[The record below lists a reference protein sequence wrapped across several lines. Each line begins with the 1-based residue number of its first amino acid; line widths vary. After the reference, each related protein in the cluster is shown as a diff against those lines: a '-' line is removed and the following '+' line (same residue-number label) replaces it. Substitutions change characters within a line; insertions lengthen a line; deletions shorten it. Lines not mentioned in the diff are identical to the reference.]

1 MSRSERMSSVD
12 TTWLRMDRPANPM
25 MIVAVWI
32 LEGPVALDKVEKQIA
47 DGHMSY
53 RRYRQKV
60 EYAPAGVYW
69 RDDPN
74 FDLAHHIKRMKLPGR
89 GGKPE
94 LERFVG
100 DLASEPLDFN
110 HPLWTVHIVEKYE
123 GGAAVVF
130 RWHHAMA
137 DGVASIGVTMAL
149 VDGPVGK
156 SRRAAPPDED
166 EGWLQTLMA
175 PVVAAINAGTQ
186 ASTSTLGTAL
196 GLARHPL
203 RAAGL
208 LRDGAGVTGELGYL
222 LAMSSDSAT
231 RFKGK
236 PNGSKRVAWCEPLKL
251 PEVKAA
257 SRALGC
263 SINDMLLSCVAGAMR
278 RYLAEKGDRTEG
290 VEVRAL
296 VPIDLRQPG
305 DVSLGNRFG
314 ILAVLLPV
322 GIEHPLE
329 RLMTVRRRMLELK
342 TSYEPSVSLGLF
354 AALGYLPK
362 VVQDQLFDLLLSR
375 STAVM
380 TNVPGPTEP
389 WTVAGSTLKQDIFW
403 VPQTGDIGM
412 GVSIYSYAGT
422 VQFGLIT
429 DAALTPDPEAV
440 VSRFPEEFDKYLYYL
455 LLDPPAVEETAEPP
469 RQARPGNA
477 RAKSE
482 APSG

>member
-25 MIVAVWI
+25 MIVAVWV
-32 LEGPVALDKVEKQIA
+32 LEGPVAVEKVEKQIA
-47 DGHMSY
+47 EGLLSY
-53 RRYRQKV
+53 RRFRQKV
-60 EYAPAGVYW
+60 DYTPAGIHW

-74 FDLAHHIKRMKLPGR
+74 FDLARHIKRARLPGR
-89 GGKPE
+89 GGKQA
-94 LERFVG
+94 LQLFVG
-100 DLASEPLDFN
+100 DLASEPLDPN

-123 GGAAVVF
+123 GGAAVVLRF
-130 RWHHAMA
+130 HHAIA
-137 DGVASIGVTMAL
+137 DGIALMGVTMAM
-149 VDGPVGK
+149 VDGPTHK
-156 SRRAAPPDED
+156 SSGAALAD
-166 EGWLQTLMA
+166 EGWLQNLMA

-186 ASTSTLGTAL
+186 ASTSTLRSTFE
-196 GLARHPL
+196 LARHPL
-203 RAAGL
+203 RAMDLA
-208 LRDGAGVTGELGYL
+208 RDGAGVAGELLYL
-222 LAMSSDSAT
+222 LFLPSDSVT

-251 PEVKAA
+251 PEVKAV

-263 SINDMLLSCVAGAMR
+263 TINDMLLSCVAGAMR

-290 VEVRAL
+290 VEVGAL

-362 VVQDQLFDLLLSR
+362 VVQDQLFDLLLSL

-389 WTVAGSTLKQDIFW
+389 LTVAGSTLKQSLFW
-403 VPQTGDIGM
+403 VPQTGDISM

-440 VSRFPEEFDKYLYYL
+440 VSRFPEEVQKYLYYAL
-455 LLDPPAVEETAEPP
+455 LNTPAPAEEKAAHLSPP
-469 RQARPGNA
+469 RAGRGSGRGARP
-477 RAKSE
+477 
-482 APSG
+482 